1 MPTVSGFEKT
11 GIYPYNRTLFTDL
24 DFAPANVRPTD
35 RPDLTEGVA
44 AADVVAADIAV
55 ASADGVAAADVVAAT
70 DVVAAADV
78 VADAVLVAAAD
89 VGAAADGFDCVDGE
103 APADGVTH
111 PGQSTPKQNIGNA
124 SACVSSSDIIP
135 FPKAAQ
141 RKTIRGGRKKGNTII
156 LIDTPVRDIIA
167 AATELRKAVE
177 ERKQHKL
184 TVKTQKL
191 AAKQVTQP
199 NRNLFSHVDI
209 SRKRRAELLLIESSD
224 FDDWQKLV
232 DDDPDQSSDDD
243 IIEGDFVI
251 TKVDSKKH
259 TGLDCYTLHA

>member
-1 MPTVSGFEKT
+1 M
-11 GIYPYNRTLFTDL
+11 L
-24 DFAPANVRPTD
+24 
-35 RPDLTEGVA
+35 
-44 AADVVAADIAV
+44 
-55 ASADGVAAADVVAAT
+55 
-70 DVVAAADV
+70 
-78 VADAVLVAAAD
+78 
-89 VGAAADGFDCVDGE
+89 
-103 APADGVTH
+103 
-111 PGQSTPKQNIGNA
+111 
-124 SACVSSSDIIP
+124 SSDIIP

-141 RKTIRGGRKKGNTII
+141 RKTIRGGRKKGNTSI

-199 NRNLFSHVDI
+199 NRSLFSHVDI
-209 SRKRRAELLLIESSD
+209 SRKRRAELVLIESSDSSSD

-259 TGLDCYTLHA
+259 TCLDCYTLHA